1 HKPDNCLI
9 VSYIKYIVILVLL
22 IFIQDQLIWL
32 MSISKY
38 QITPDI
44 VIIMIAFIAVKE
56 GQIFGTVT
64 GFVAGMLLD
73 IMGGSF
79 LGLSALSY
87 SIAGFAGGYFS
98 NKENDKFL
106 VKFNFLIVVFVC
118 AFVSNMIYFN
128 IFLQGAFLS
137 FFDILLKYV
146 LPSTTYTT
154 IISVVYAIIPRRG
167 EKKVY

>member
-1 HKPDNCLI
+1 LI
-9 VSYIKYIVILVLL
+9 ISYLKYIVILVLL

-32 MSISKY
+32 LSITKY

-64 GFVAGMLLD
+64 GFIAGLLLD
-73 IMGGSF
+73 ILGGSF
-79 LGLSALSY
+79 LGLSAMSY
-87 SIAGFAGGYFS
+87 AIAGFAGGYFFNPES
-98 NKENDKFL
+98 EKYL
-106 VKFNFLIVVFVC
+106 IRFNFLWVVFVC
-118 AFVSNMIYFN
+118 ALTSNIIYFN

-137 FFDILLKYV
+137 FTDILLKYV
-146 LPSTTYTT
+146 LPSTTYTV
-154 IISVVYAIIPRRG
+154 IISVIYAVIPRRG

>member
-1 HKPDNCLI
+1 LI
-9 VSYIKYIVILVLL
+9 VSYVKYIVILVLL

-64 GFVAGMLLD
+64 GFTAGLLLD
-73 IMGGSF
+73 ILGGSF

-87 SIAGFAGGYFS
+87 SIAGFAGGYFYNPES
-98 NKENDKFL
+98 EKFL
-106 VKFNFLIVVFVC
+106 IKFNFLIVVFVC
-118 AFVSNMIYFN
+118 ALVSNIIYFN
-128 IFLQGAFLS
+128 IFLQGSFLS
-137 FFDILLKYV
+137 FFDIVFKYV

-154 IISVVYAIIPRRG
+154 IISVIYAVIPRKG

>member
-1 HKPDNCLI
+1 MI
-9 VSYIKYIVILVLL
+9 VNYLKYIVILVLL

-32 MSISKY
+32 LSISKY

-44 VIIMIAFIAVKE
+44 VIIMVAYIAAKK

-64 GFVAGMLLD
+64 GFIAGLLLD
-73 IMGGSF
+73 ILGGSF

-87 SIAGFAGGYFS
+87 SIAGFAGGYFYNEES
-98 NKENDKFL
+98 EKYL
-106 VKFNFLIVVFVC
+106 IKFNFLIVVFVC
-118 AFVSNMIYFN
+118 AFISNVIYFN

-137 FFDILLKYV
+137 VFDIFLKYI
-146 LPSTTYTT
+146 LPSTTYTVV
-154 IISVVYAIIPRRG
+154 ISVIYAVIPKRG